1 MDIKL
6 LPARVDDLKEIVR
19 KSNSPKYLGF
29 LTPEES
35 AVAIRCFKLG
45 EKYKLFGGYDNAD
58 RVMLGALPDWCETP
72 VFPIKAITFT
82 YRECDSLSHRDF
94 LGALMALGIA
104 RETIGDILIE
114 KGRAIVF
121 ASDDVAKFI
130 LTQVDKVGNVG
141 VTLFEGCSEPLPQ
154 VSTKQEFSVTVAST
168 RVDCVVAAI
177 CNMSRNKATEKIDDG
192 LVAVNSVCVTKSTA
206 TIHVGDK
213 ITIRQKGKF
222 EIVSCDGYSK
232 SGRIILKYNKYV

>member
-6 LPARVDDLKEIVR
+6 LPARVDDLKEIVH

-35 AVAIRCFKLG
+35 AVVVQRFRLG
-45 EKYKLFGGYDNAD
+45 ERYKLFGGYDAAE
-58 RVMLGALPDWCETP
+58 RVMLGVLPDWCETT

-130 LTQVDKVGNVG
+130 LTQINKVGNVG
-141 VTLFEGCSEPLPQ
+141 VTLFEGFSEPLPQ

-168 RVDCVVAAI
+168 RIDCVVAAI
-177 CNMSRNKATEKIDDG
+177 CNMSRNKAAEKIADG
-192 LVAVNSVCVTKSTA
+192 LVSVNSVCVTKSTA